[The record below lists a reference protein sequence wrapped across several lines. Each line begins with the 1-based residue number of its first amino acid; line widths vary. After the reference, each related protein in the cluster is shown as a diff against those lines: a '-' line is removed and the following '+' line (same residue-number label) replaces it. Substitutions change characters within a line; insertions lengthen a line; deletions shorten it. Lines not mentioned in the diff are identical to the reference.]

1 MTELDTLIPIKKSAI
16 SFGTAAPWV
25 IYDAW
30 GNLLLPLGAIIE
42 NQRQL
47 EDLIENGY
55 CFDTSA
61 QQAKA
66 TSSVTA
72 SNVVTAPLPLANAV
86 TTSPT
91 EKPQEQNKETIML
104 DLDSVHWYVGETFYL
119 QVHDNASIRYTV
131 KLIGFVKNKS
141 ILVTPPMV
149 DGKVELIR
157 DGQTFIVRTFP
168 GKKAYAFT
176 ASALK
181 SVFSPHP
188 YLHLSYPKI
197 VRCTTIRQGSR
208 ATVKI
213 IASVTI
219 GSPEQTAAAT
229 LSDLSMGGASG
240 IIKRPLGQKNDTGVI
255 KFKVKAAGNDE
266 FLTLNMIL
274 RSLTPTENAD
284 EYRHGFEFVD
294 VPTQSKLVLSAF
306 VHQTLVELD

>member
-1 MTELDTLIPIKKSAI
+1 MTELDALIPIKKNDI
-16 SFGTAAPWV
+16 SVGKVIPKS

-30 GNLLLPLGAIIE
+30 GNLLLASGSIIE
-42 NQRQL
+42 DQQQL
-47 EDLIENGY
+47 DSLIADGY
-55 CFDTSA
+55 CSDTILEQSDTKPAPKVAAAVPVSA
-61 QQAKA
+61 VKTA
-66 TSSVTA
+66 T
-72 SNVVTAPLPLANAV
+72 
-86 TTSPT
+86 
-91 EKPQEQNKETIML
+91 EQNKETIML

-141 ILVTPPMV
+141 ILVSAPLV
-149 DGKVELIR
+149 DGKVALIR

-188 YLHLSYPKI
+188 YLHLTYPKV

-213 IASVTI
+213 IASVTV
-219 GSPEQTAAAT
+219 GMPEQTAAAT

-240 IIKRPLGQKNDTGVI
+240 IIKRPLGQKNDTGII
-255 KFKVKAAGNDE
+255 KFKVNAAGNDE

-274 RSLTPTENAD
+274 RSIAPTENAD

-294 VPTQSKLVLSAF
+294 VPTQSKLILSAF
-306 VHQTLVELD
+306 VHQTLADVD